1 LIIELVEL
9 NGISKLTNLWMH
21 LSTLKKGEPMDIP
34 LNPSRYELN
43 QLKNLE
49 LDDFELIKKGKKYYA
64 HLSITKEIEDK
75 PINSVGGIDQGLNH
89 PIAIVLL
96 SKPTPYE
103 GLIGTTEK
111 EEKLEKF
118 EKIIGEL
125 QEAKKFKKLRKLR
138 NKSKNIAINY
148 DWQIANE
155 VAELSQG
162 CLLGIGD
169 SDFRKTQFRGNGMP
183 KLRKRIGKWSYL
195 RQRAFITLKR
205 AELGYQT
212 LPINEYGTSQQC
224 YKCGSKMVKRKWLPT
239 GKSYIL
245 CWDCGLKKDS
255 DISSAY
261 LIAFRCMDELL
272 KVRLNWP
279 ENLASVQDGCPSIY

>member
-1 LIIELVEL
+1 
-9 NGISKLTNLWMH
+9 MH
-21 LSTLKKGEPMDIP
+21 LSTLKKGEPIDIP
-34 LNPSRYELN
+34 LNSSRYEPN
-43 QLKNLE
+43 QLKDSE
-49 LDDFELIKKGKKYYA
+49 LDDFELVKKGKKYYA
-64 HLSITKEIEDK
+64 YISITKEIEDK